1 MDFLFSDDEMNNYTN
16 YYNEENFEIEPYLN
30 NFGVSY
36 GNNFYFKDK
45 MIFEAK
51 NKKHKNKSNSI
62 GNNNPILGM
71 NNDFN
76 MEYNKTNFPKRKV
89 KKYNFKN
96 NNNYYNDKQK
106 NFTNLDNNMPIVSSS
121 LNNQTNNTPF
131 IYQPKYPKKGINNN
145 NHNRTSKLNEP
156 PLSTM
161 NERKKFFK
169 RGYSIRIGNERP
181 KIHGPTFIS
190 EEKKDIQKERI
201 KTENQSQ
208 SHNKILYYNNKL
220 KSQTKINQNLNRI
233 PEKKSFHKKKRSKSI
248 DKMEEKSS
256 SPKKISQKKII
267 SPKKMI
273 NSIHTNNKKSTTV
286 FQKNN
291 KKTKERADSTK
302 KYISGGIGNKKKIFN
317 NNDNSKNINNNGAPI
332 ISAFKINSGMHKK
345 PVNKNFKR
353 YNTGINKIYHFRGNE
368 IKLKENN
375 I

>member
-1 MDFLFSDDEMNNYTN
+1 
-16 YYNEENFEIEPYLN
+16 
-30 NFGVSY
+30 
-36 GNNFYFKDK
+36 
-45 MIFEAK
+45 
-51 NKKHKNKSNSI
+51 
-62 GNNNPILGM
+62 
-71 NNDFN
+71 
-76 MEYNKTNFPKRKV
+76 
-89 KKYNFKN
+89 
-96 NNNYYNDKQK
+96 
-106 NFTNLDNNMPIVSSS
+106 
-121 LNNQTNNTPF
+121 
-131 IYQPKYPKKGINNN
+131 
-145 NHNRTSKLNEP
+145 
-156 PLSTM
+156 M

-190 EEKKDIQKERI
+190 EEKKDFQKEKI

-353 YNTGINKIYHFRGNE
+353 FNTGINKIYHFRGNE